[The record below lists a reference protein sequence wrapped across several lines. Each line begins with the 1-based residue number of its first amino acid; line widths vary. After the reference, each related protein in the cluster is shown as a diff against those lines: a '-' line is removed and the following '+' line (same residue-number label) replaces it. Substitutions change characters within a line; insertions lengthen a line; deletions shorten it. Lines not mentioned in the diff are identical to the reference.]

1 MIKKLVILILFFFD
15 YFHNKKIF
23 NFLKKK
29 NLTKFDVFFD
39 IGAHK
44 GESINLFLKN
54 FKINEIVSFEAS
66 PKNYLLLKKNESKI
80 KKKYK
85 NTKIILENIALG
97 SEKKT
102 AFLKQMMESSSTTF
116 KNINK
121 NSSYFKKKFMILN
134 LLNTEK
140 LYDQVEIKMETLK
153 NYITSNKYKNIDFI
167 KIDTEGFEY
176 EIILGLNEEI
186 KNVGIIMFEH
196 HYDTMIEKNYSFSDI
211 KRLMDKHNF
220 KMIFKAKMPLRKT
233 FEYIFVNKKRLFN

>member
-1 MIKKLVILILFFFD
+1 MIKKLVIFILFFFD

-29 NLTKFDVFFD
+29 KLTNFNIFFD

-66 PKNYLLLKKNESKI
+66 PKNYLLLKKNESKL

-102 AFLKQMMESSSTTF
+102 AILKQMMESSSTTF

-121 NSSYFKKKFMILN
+121 NSSYFKKKFRILN
-134 LLNTEK
+134 LLNAEK

-153 NYITSNKYKNIDFI
+153 NYITYNNYKNIDFI

-176 EIILGLNEEI
+176 EIILGLDEEI

-196 HYDTMIEKNYSFSDI
+196 HYDSMIEKNYSFSDM
-211 KRLMDKHNF
+211 KRLMDRYNF

-233 FEYIFVNKKRLFN
+233 FEYIFVNKKRLPN